1 MQWLRQRLRVKVHV
15 PETANATDDLHLCKL
30 RMKLRVAARWPFFC
44 YLLSQN
50 LAVDEM
56 DDDGLL
62 PIHHAAKSGMVEVL
76 KVFADDR
83 GLTLNAVDKNGCTAA
98 HHAAAAGHLCGT

>member
-1 MQWLRQRLRVKVHV
+1 MHV